1 MSEGM
6 WERGH
11 AGRKEHGKQKKGGDG
26 KKGMDAKARQR
37 LKKQEQEERHA
48 ARDEAK
54 AAKQAAK
61 QAGSEAKH
69 VERQRLRAEKRR
81 KVKEDRE
88 IRRQMRERRAV
99 EQQDKMRQAEVTRV
113 AERGRIDAKLSKAK
127 GALRARLKE
136 MARRSAEAMAFSR
149 REHVAFERSRSF
161 AVSGMAGF
169 GVTEESKLVSV
180 SVEGTAAAYQAPN
193 LEARLAEA
201 GYSGKETELL
211 AFTDVVQVGSKAL
224 SGLAKHAHGPDA
236 AGARVHSVALC
247 PLMGESGCV
256 VVGSTDGVMLFSMK
270 DDLFEVGVTPLSA
283 SLCARCSLLLCS
295 PPTPAISTPPT
306 CSLLRCTLL
315 LPVARARQD
324 DWSGGLLRAR
334 AARAR
339 SRWDPWLRA
348 HGGG

>member
-1 MSEGM
+1 MSGEM

-99 EQQDKMRQAEVTRV
+99 EQQDKMRQAEVMRV

-127 GALRARLKE
+127 GALRVRLKE

-211 AFTDVVQVGSKAL
+211 AFTDIVQVGSKAL

-295 PPTPAISTPPT
+295 PP
-306 CSLLRCTLL
+306 CLR
-315 LPVARARQD
+315 LPRA
-324 DWSGGLLRAR
+324 LCC
-334 AARAR
+334 AALFAC
-339 SRWDPWLRA
+339 L
-348 HGGG
+348 